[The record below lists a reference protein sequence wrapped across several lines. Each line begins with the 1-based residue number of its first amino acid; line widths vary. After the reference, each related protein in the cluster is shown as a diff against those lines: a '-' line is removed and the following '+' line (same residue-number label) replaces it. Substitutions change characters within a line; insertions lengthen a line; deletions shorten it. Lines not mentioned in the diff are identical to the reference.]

1 MLQTF
6 PNIEINQLS
15 ELTFIAGTYK
25 ELVFYVNDYQ
35 GNPLDVRYFNCTWTL
50 NPYNDK
56 TFTSL
61 QKSAQCFNG
70 YFVIYLTANDT
81 KNLSGKFSQIGKI
94 YIIESY
100 AYNIAQGVVNILPK
114 LGRDNYG

>member
-6 PNIEINQLS
+6 PNTKINQLS
-15 ELTFIAGTYK
+15 ETTFIAGTYK
-25 ELVFYVNDYQ
+25 ELVFYVNDSE
-35 GNPLDVRYFNCTWTL
+35 GNPLDVTYFVCTWSL

-56 TFTSL
+56 SFISL
-61 QKSAQCFNG
+61 QKNAQCFNG
-70 YFVIYLTANDT
+70 FFIVYLTSEDT
-81 KNLSGKFSQIGKI
+81 ENLSGKFLQIGKI
-94 YIIESY
+94 YIIGSY